1 MTPKQIE
8 ALKYL
13 IIKAKDGNDL
23 LKKIFF
29 VLLAKSEGLTK
40 EVFLTL
46 EEGPDISRETIIDTS
61 RNLIRSSGGTTHL
74 DELMAL
80 MGSELHFSLHFGH
93 YVDGKPNKDGSSMR
107 YTFLLSKQMQAGGE
121 QLFVS
126 LDELNAVELT
136 SSLYEHAAQG

>member
-1 MTPKQIE
+1 MTTQQIE

-126 LDELNAVELT
+126 LDELNAIELT